1 MKKRSITPILKTA
14 LKISPIV
21 LLSGARQVGKSTLS
35 AKLFDNY
42 AILDDVDL
50 RINATENPKG
60 FLDRIGKPVC
70 IDEIQKAPNL
80 LEAIKLA
87 VDKDRVN
94 GSYLL
99 TGSANL
105 LDMKKTKDTLAG
117 RIIELSLYPLSA
129 KEQNNKP
136 NENIIDQLFAQD
148 FKSTPIDSNQIIEH
162 IINGGYPEVI
172 RLENELEKRLWFSS
186 YISTYIERDARDLG
200 EIREINNFF
209 KFINVLAPRSATLLN
224 KSKIANN
231 ASLKANT
238 VDSYITILALLYQI
252 KLLKPY
258 SENIGKRFVK
268 TPKLHLMDTGVLC
281 HLLRIKNKHELDN
294 SHYKGQIFESFIFSE
309 LRKHISYAIDNT
321 YIFHYRTSDNKEID
335 FILSRGEKMVAI
347 EVKASNSVN
356 KQDFKHI
363 IDFQN
368 KTQKKVL
375 GIVFYMGEQVLE
387 INKQNYAVPFGVL
400 F

>member
-1 MKKRSITPILKTA
+1 MRKRNLTSILNTA
-14 LKISPIV
+14 LKISPVV
-21 LLSGARQVGKSTLS
+21 LLSGARQVGKSTLA

-50 RINATENPKG
+50 RLNATENPKG
-60 FLDRIGKPVC
+60 FLKRIGKPVC

-117 RIIELSLYPLSA
+117 RIIELTLYPLST

-136 NENIIDQLFAQD
+136 NENIVDQLFSKT
-148 FKSTPIDSNQIIEH
+148 FSSNPISSTEIIQH
-162 IINGGYPEVI
+162 IINGGYPEVLK
-172 RLENELEKRLWFSS
+172 LETELEKRLWFSA
-186 YISTYIERDARDLG
+186 YISTYIERDARELG

-224 KSKIANN
+224 KAKIANS
-231 ASLKANT
+231 ATLKANT
-238 VDSYITILALLYQI
+238 IDNYITILSLLYQI
-252 KLLKPY
+252 ELIKPY

-268 TPKLHLMDTGVLC
+268 APKLHLIDTGVLC
-281 HLLRIKNKHELDN
+281 HLLRINNEQELNN
-294 SHYKGQIFESFIFSE
+294 SHYKGQVFETFIFTE
-309 LRKHISYAIDNT
+309 LRKHISYSTENT
-321 YIFHYRTSDNKEID
+321 DLFHYRTSDNKEID
-335 FILSRGEKMVAI
+335 FILSRGDTLLAI
-347 EVKASNSVN
+347 EVKASSSVN

-363 IDFQN
+363 IDFQS
-368 KTQKKVL
+368 KTSKKVT
-375 GIVFYMGEQVLE
+375 GIVFYMGEHLLE
-387 INKQNYAVPFGVL
+387 IDKNNFAIPFSFL

>member
-1 MKKRSITPILKTA
+1 MKNRSVTNILKTA
-14 LKISPIV
+14 LKISPVV

-35 AKLFDNY
+35 ATLFDNY

-60 FLDRIGKPVC
+60 FLERIGKPVC

-80 LEAIKLA
+80 LEAIKLV
-87 VDKDRVN
+87 VDKGRLN

-136 NENIIDQLFAQD
+136 NENIVDQLFDQH
-148 FKSTPIDSNQIIEH
+148 FNISPIDSNGIVDH
-162 IINGGYPEVI
+162 ILSGGYPEV
-172 RLENELEKRLWFSS
+172 LKLKNELEKRLWFSS

-224 KSKIANN
+224 KAKIANS

-238 VDSYITILALLYQI
+238 VDSFITLLAQLYQI
-252 KLLKPY
+252 ELIKPY

-268 TPKLHLMDTGVLC
+268 TPKMHLMDTGVLC
-281 HLLRIKNKHELDN
+281 HLLRIKNKTELDN
-294 SHYKGQIFESFIFSE
+294 SHYKGQVFETFVFSE
-309 LRKHISYAIDNT
+309 LQKHISFATESTDL
-321 YIFHYRTSDNKEID
+321 FHYRTSDNKEID
-335 FILSRGEKMVAI
+335 FILSRGEKLLAI
-347 EVKASNSVN
+347 EVKASSSVN

-363 IDFQN
+363 IDFQD
-368 KTQKKVL
+368 KSSKEVI
-375 GIVFYMGEQVLE
+375 GIILYMGEHILE
-387 INKQNYAVPFGVL
+387 IDKKNFAVPFGV
-400 F
+400 FF